1 MVKVTKEPGVNK
13 DGYASGG
20 VETSDSRGK
29 VGIDPRS
36 EILTNQAKV
45 HNEINAGTT
54 VEVQGRRRMLK
65 DKKKTATWF

>member
-45 HNEINAGTT
+45 HNEINEGTQ
-54 VEVQGRRRMLK
+54 VKVQGTGAMLK
-65 DKKKTATWF
+65 SKKKTATWF

>member
-1 MVKVTKEPGVNK
+1 MVKVTKDKGINK
-13 DGYASGG
+13 DGFPTGG
-20 VETSDSRGK
+20 VDIGDSPSE

-54 VEVQGRRRMLK
+54 VEVQGRRAMLK

>member
-45 HNEINAGTT
+45 HNEINEGTT
-54 VEVQGRRRMLK
+54 VKVQGTGAMLK
-65 DKKKTATWF
+65 SKKKTAIWF

>member
-1 MVKVTKEPGVNK
+1 MVKITKEPGVNK

-54 VEVQGRRRMLK
+54 VEVKGRRRMLK

>member
-1 MVKVTKEPGVNK
+1 MVKVTKDKGVNK
-13 DGYASGG
+13 DGFPTGG
-20 VETSDSRGK
+20 VDIGDSTGK
-29 VGIDPRS
+29 VVTDPRS

>member
-1 MVKVTKEPGVNK
+1 MVKITKDKGVNK
-13 DGYASGG
+13 DVFPTGCVDIG
-20 VETSDSRGK
+20 DSRGE
-29 VGIDPRS
+29 VITDPRS
-36 EILTNQAKV
+36 EILTNQSKD

>member
-45 HNEINAGTT
+45 HNEINEGTK
-54 VEVQGRRRMLK
+54 VKVQGTGAMLK
-65 DKKKTATWF
+65 SKKKTATWS

>member
-1 MVKVTKEPGVNK
+1 MVKVTKDKGVNK
-13 DGYASGG
+13 DGYPTGG
-20 VETSDSRGK
+20 VDIGDSTGK
-29 VGIDPRS
+29 VITDPRS

>member
-45 HNEINAGTT
+45 HNEINEGTQ
-54 VEVQGRRRMLK
+54 VKVQGTGAMLK
-65 DKKKTATWF
+65 SKKKTAIWF

>member
-1 MVKVTKEPGVNK
+1 MVKVTKDKGINK
-13 DGYASGG
+13 DGFPKGG
-20 VETSDSRGK
+20 VDIGDSPSE

-36 EILTNQAKV
+36 EILTNQSKV

-65 DKKKTATWF
+65 VKKKTATWF